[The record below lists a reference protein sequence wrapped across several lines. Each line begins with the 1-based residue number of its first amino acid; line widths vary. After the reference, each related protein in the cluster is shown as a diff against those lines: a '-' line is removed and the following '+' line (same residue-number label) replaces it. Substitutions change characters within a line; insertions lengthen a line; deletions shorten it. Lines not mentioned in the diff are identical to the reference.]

1 MRLACTVLVW
11 LAVAAHTAFLIY
23 LPLGGLLALRWRR
36 TIGMHA
42 VAVLWAVASVAGRLP
57 CPLTDL
63 ERWARARA
71 GMAPLDPAGFIEHYI
86 TGVLYPA
93 GAAGYVQA
101 ALAAVVAASWV
112 AVWVAHARDTRIGT
126 GARAGAEPRNAFPE

>member
-11 LAVAAHTAFLIY
+11 LAVAAHMAFLIY

-36 TIGMHA
+36 TIGVHV

-71 GMAPLDPAGFIEHYI
+71 GMAPLDPGGFIEHYI
-86 TGVLYPA
+86 TGVLYPS
-93 GAAGYVQA
+93 AATGYVQGG
-101 ALAAVVAASWV
+101 LAAVVAASWV
-112 AVWVAHARDTRIGT
+112 AYARGARIGT
-126 GARAGAEPRNAFPE
+126 RAGAGAERRNAFPE

>member
-11 LAVAAHTAFLIY
+11 LAVAAHMAFLIY

-36 TIGMHA
+36 TIGVHV

-71 GMAPLDPAGFIEHYI
+71 GMAPLDPGGFIDHYI

-93 GAAGYVQA
+93 AAAGYVQA

-112 AVWVAHARDTRIGT
+112 AYARGTRIGA
-126 GARAGAEPRNAFPE
+126 GGRAGAEHRNAFPE